1 MAQAIIY
8 RSPKET
14 KEKELKEKRTKGT
27 REGTKGP

>member
-8 RSPKET
+8 SPKET